1 MRASASMTVRDDRY
15 QINAMLRHLGCGG
28 DLREFP
34 ATSNER
40 VALIRTAGA
49 RGLIAWRKTRARYE
63 LTSSGWDELMPRRRF
78 GIPSLIISA
87 ATGGM
92 AGVIAV
98 AVFWLPADAS
108 RPRGH
113 SSAALSRLQKPNVVQ
128 TANSM
133 ELRVPRYA
141 PSPAI
146 SVFEDTAALALE
158 SETHE
163 GPRLDRPDVS
173 DRATLDQPKLE
184 PDASGAKQAPVR
196 KSRKAAHHRR
206 RDHGT
211 SWAYADSW
219 RRRSIRYA
227 GYDGWFGYR

>member
-1 MRASASMTVRDDRY
+1 MKIRDDRY

-34 ATSNER
+34 ASTNER
-40 VALIRTAGA
+40 VALVRTAGA

-113 SSAALSRLQKPNVVQ
+113 SSAASFRLERPGVLK
-128 TANSM
+128 TASSA
-133 ELRVPRYA
+133 EICVPGCVA
-141 PSPAI
+141 SPAVSLVENVAGVAPEPAI
-146 SVFEDTAALALE
+146 NEL
-158 SETHE
+158 
-163 GPRLDRPDVS
+163 PRLDRPDLT
-173 DRATLDQPKLE
+173 DRPALDQPKVE
-184 PDASGAKQAPVR
+184 PDASGAKEVPAR
-196 KSRKAAHHRR
+196 KSRKTAHHRR
-206 RDHGT
+206 RDHGR
-211 SWAYADSW
+211 SWAYGDSW

-227 GYDGWFGYR
+227 GYDGWSGYR